1 MKRSTLFAC
10 LFCFISLSSAFAETP
25 NVVLIISDDQAWADY
40 DFMGHEHIRTPHL
53 DRLAAES
60 LTFTRGYV
68 PSSLCRPSL
77 ATMITG
83 LYPSQHK
90 ISGNDPAP
98 LPRKTVPESRKAP
111 AYQQLRHDLI
121 NHIDKVPTLPRLLAT
136 KGYRSH
142 QSGKWWEGNYRRG
155 GFTAGMTRGF
165 PMPGGRHGD
174 DGLTIG
180 REGLEPIFEFIAESR
195 REKKPFFVWYAPFL
209 PHTPH
214 NPPKRLLDQYRD
226 KTDSLPVAKYWAMCE
241 WFDETCGELLQ
252 HLDDEGLRD
261 STMIVYVTDNGWIN
275 RRDRS
280 AYAPRSKRSPN
291 EGGIRTPIMIRYPP
305 SVSAKMDETTLVSS
319 IDLAPTILAACGLQP
334 TQEMPGI
341 NLLNEAQRSS
351 RKEIQGEIFAHDV
364 ADVQDPSASLLYRW
378 VIYGPWKLIQPADD
392 QESPQ
397 LFHLLNDPHENQD
410 LAPAQPA
417 LVRAL
422 AKKLK

>member
-1 MKRSTLFAC
+1 
-10 LFCFISLSSAFAETP
+10 
-25 NVVLIISDDQAWADY
+25 
-40 DFMGHEHIRTPHL
+40 
-53 DRLAAES
+53 
-60 LTFTRGYV
+60 
-68 PSSLCRPSL
+68 
-77 ATMITG
+77 MITG

-98 LPRKTVPESRKAP
+98 LSRKTVRESRTVP
-111 AYQQLRHDLI
+111 AYQQLQHDLI
-121 NHIDKVPTLPRLLAT
+121 NHIDKVPTLPRLLAE

-165 PMPGGRHGD
+165 PEPGGRHGD

-180 REGLEPIFEFIAESR
+180 RKGLEPIFDFIAESR
-195 REKKPFFVWYAPFL
+195 RELKPFFVWYAPFL

-305 SVSAKMDETTLVSS
+305 SVTAKMDESTLVSS
-319 IDLAPTILAACGLQP
+319 IDIAPTILAACGLQP
-334 TQEMPGI
+334 TEEMPGI

-378 VIYGPWKLIQPADD
+378 VIQGPWKLIQPADPR
-392 QESPQ
+392 QPAQ

-410 LAPAQPA
+410 LALTQPA